1 MSDSSTHSDTP
12 PAIHLDTQEHMQ
24 AHMPSQQAMDYMLTL
39 AIPLSLVEEVSDFLL
54 LNPQWASGFSIIDA
68 QGMGQGAALLSA
80 IEKVQGRSKRKLV
93 LVVGAGQQ
101 LKQLVSALKEKI
113 RNSDVAYWLT
123 PVSDFGRF

>member
-1 MSDSSTHSDTP
+1 MSNLPTSTD
-12 PAIHLDTQEHMQ
+12 A
-24 AHMPSQQAMDYMLTL
+24 PSINTMNTMLTL
-39 AIPLSLVEEVSDFLL
+39 AIPLSLVEEISDFLL

-93 LVVGAGQQ
+93 LVVGEKSR
-101 LKQLVSALKEKI
+101 LLDLITALAKKI
-113 RNSDVAYWLT
+113 KNSDVAYWLT

>member
-1 MSDSSTHSDTP
+1 MSNSDTHSN
-12 PAIHLDTQEHMQ
+12 A
-24 AHMPSQQAMDYMLTL
+24 SMDSMLTL
-39 AIPLSLVEEVSDFLL
+39 AIPLSLVEEISDFLL

-93 LVVGAGQQ
+93 LVVGEKNRLQE
-101 LKQLVSALKEKI
+101 LISALRAKI
-113 RNSDVAYWLT
+113 KNSDVAYWQT